1 MRWHAI
7 AAALTALSLLVMAP
21 AVRAAGVSVE
31 QASQQQKET
40 ATGHFEEGMRLYDGE
55 KFEEALAAFRAS
67 YEAVASP
74 NSHLQIARS
83 LAKLARPDDAYEEYG
98 RVLDEAEALG
108 KDYAAAADAAR
119 AEREDLRRK
128 VALLS
133 VKLDNAPDGTELDIN
148 GKTVSPAN
156 MPVVVKPGT
165 VAIVARTPKGLERSK
180 RVTAE
185 AGTVLDVTL
194 AHFDEPEPK
203 PEPKRTVIDPRS
215 TGSKMR
221 RDGAYIAAAIGVG
234 GIATWGIITLV
245 GSERLDDVATGGL
258 LLGGVGIGAFAVLY
272 LTSEP
277 APSAS
282 ASPDPSPNHRVRVAL
297 AVAPNTIALR
307 GAF

>member
-7 AAALTALSLLVMAP
+7 ASALTALSLLMVTP

-31 QASQQQKET
+31 QANEAQKEA
-40 ATGHFEEGMRLYDGE
+40 ATGHFDEGMRLYDDE

-83 LAKLARPDDAYEEYG
+83 LAKLERPDDAYEEYG
-98 RVLDEAEALG
+98 KVLDEAEALG

-119 AEREDLRRK
+119 VEREDLRRK

-133 VKLDNAPDGTELDIN
+133 VKLDNAPEGTELDIN
-148 GKTVSPAN
+148 GKTVSAMN
-156 MPVVVKPGT
+156 MPVPVKPGPLE
-165 VAIVARTPKGLERSK
+165 IVARTPKGLERSK

-194 AHFDEPEPK
+194 GHFDEPEPK

-215 TGSKMR
+215 RGSKIR

-234 GIATWGIITLV
+234 GIATWGVITLV
-245 GSERLDDVATGGL
+245 GSESLDDVGTGGL

-282 ASPDPSPNHRVRVAL
+282 AAPDPSPNHRIRVGL
-297 AVAPNTIALR
+297 AVGPNTIALR